1 MVPVH
6 ERGLIHQKHLI
17 PPNHQSLPYEAVYGI
32 KPHREKLNEQS
43 KESQSEQE
51 ENKLEE
57 SNEKIHNH
65 NKMKTNQENDKK

>member
-1 MVPVH
+1 MPHTPETSHTTEPSNIKV
-6 ERGLIHQKHLI
+6 
-17 PPNHQSLPYEAVYGI
+17 SPYEAVYGI

-51 ENKLEE
+51 ENNLV
-57 SNEKIHNH
+57 HNH